1 MICNIIR
8 YRAIILLLGVFF
20 GHNISYCQKYDDHV
34 YRLII
39 SSSMFQNTKP
49 EDVEASTKILAA
61 ELNKNGNI
69 KAKFEISVC
78 ENEKELLDSLKTQFD
93 ILYISPIEYLK
104 LKKKFSIQPTLL
116 SEIDNSYGDIYYLIT
131 NKKGNKKTL
140 KDIKDGIIYVLSNS
154 EGQAPSLWLDKILK
168 DNNLPSQNKY
178 FKQVNFDYKTT
189 NVVLPVFFN
198 KADAAIVTES
208 AFNLICELN
217 PKIKNEAIIVL
228 KSKPFPNALFCSDG
242 RSKDEERKNF
252 LLKYL
257 QELHKNNYGKQVLTL
272 YMVDRLI
279 PFKQEYLDN
288 ILELYK

>member
-1 MICNIIR
+1 MIYNIIR
-8 YRAIILLLGVFF
+8 YRAILLLLGVLF
-20 GHNISYCQKYDDHV
+20 GHNISYSQKYDDHV
-34 YRLII
+34 YRLVI

-61 ELNKNGNI
+61 ELNKSGNI
-69 KAKFEISVC
+69 IAEFEISVC
-78 ENEKELLDSLKTQFD
+78 VNENELLDSLKSQFD

-104 LKKKFSIQPTLL
+104 LKKKFSIQPSLV
-116 SEIDNSYGDIYYLIT
+116 SEIDKNYGDIYYLIT
-131 NKKGNKKTL
+131 NQKENKKTL
-140 KDIKDGIIYVLSNS
+140 KEIKNGIIYILSNS

-168 DNNLPSQNKY
+168 DSNLPSKKKF
-178 FKQVNFDYKTT
+178 FKQVLYDFKTT

-228 KSKPFPNALFCSDG
+228 KSKPFPNALFCFDG
-242 RSKDEERKNF
+242 RNKDDERKSF

>member
-1 MICNIIR
+1 MINNILR
-8 YRAIILLLGVFF
+8 YSVIIFLF
-20 GHNISYCQKYDDHV
+20 GALFSSNNSFCQKDDDHV

-61 ELNKNGNI
+61 ELNKGGKI
-69 KAKFEISVC
+69 RAEFEISVC

-93 ILYISPIEYLK
+93 MLYISPIEYLK
-104 LKKKFSIQPTLL
+104 LKKKFSIQPSLV
-116 SEIDNSYGDIYYLIT
+116 SEIDNNYGDIYYLIT
-131 NKKGNKKTL
+131 NKKENKKTL
-140 KDIKDGIIYVLSNS
+140 KEIKDGIIYILSSS
-154 EGQAPSLWLDKILK
+154 EGQAPSLWLDNILK
-168 DNNLPSQNKY
+168 ANNLPTQEKF
-178 FKQVNFDYKTT
+178 FKQVNYDYKTT

-198 KADAAIVTES
+198 KATAAIVTKS
-208 AFNLICELN
+208 AFDLICELN
-217 PKIKNEAIIVL
+217 PKIKTEAVIVL
-228 KSKPFPNALFCSDG
+228 KSKPFPNALFCFDG
-242 RSKDEERKNF
+242 RNKDEKRKNF

-272 YMVDRLI
+272 YMVDKLI

>member
-8 YRAIILLLGVFF
+8 YRAIILLLGVLF

-104 LKKKFSIQPTLL
+104 LKKKFNIQPSLV
-116 SEIDNSYGDIYYLIT
+116 SEIDNSYGDVYYLIT
-131 NKKGNKKTL
+131 NKKENKKTL
-140 KDIKDGIIYVLSNS
+140 KEIKNGIISVSYTHLRAHETVLDLVCRLLLEKKKHQKKKKN
-154 EGQAPSLWLDKILK
+154 IY
-168 DNNLPSQNKY
+168 NK
-178 FKQVNFDYKTT
+178 KQKTKKK
-189 NVVLPVFFN
+189 V
-198 KADAAIVTES
+198 
-208 AFNLICELN
+208 
-217 PKIKNEAIIVL
+217 
-228 KSKPFPNALFCSDG
+228 
-242 RSKDEERKNF
+242 
-252 LLKYL
+252 
-257 QELHKNNYGKQVLTL
+257 
-272 YMVDRLI
+272 
-279 PFKQEYLDN
+279 
-288 ILELYK
+288 